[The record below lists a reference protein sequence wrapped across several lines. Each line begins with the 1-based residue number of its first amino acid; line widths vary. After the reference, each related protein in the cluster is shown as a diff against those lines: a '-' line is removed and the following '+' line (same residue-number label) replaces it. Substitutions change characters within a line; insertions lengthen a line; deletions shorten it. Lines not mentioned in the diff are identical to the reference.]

1 MPEYTTGRAT
11 PIENRNFLAPT
22 GFKFTLERAKSVSF
36 FCNQANVPDITL
48 GIAEQPSWL
57 KNIDVPSEVSY
68 IDEPGW
74 SGWNTLVVNVG
85 GEEYKATKQ
94 MKDKNAIIAF
104 IEDIVRKE
112 TNKWNESEGGRLTPN
127 PNAAP

>member
-1 MPEYTTGRAT
+1 MVDGEVSTVGATFNNIKSWKNEQEVVDVSKRA
-11 PIENRNFLAPT
+11 LD
-22 GFKFTLERAKSVSF
+22 
-36 FCNQANVPDITL
+36 QM
-48 GIAEQPSWL
+48 L
-57 KNIDVPSEVSY
+57 KNIDVPIEVSY